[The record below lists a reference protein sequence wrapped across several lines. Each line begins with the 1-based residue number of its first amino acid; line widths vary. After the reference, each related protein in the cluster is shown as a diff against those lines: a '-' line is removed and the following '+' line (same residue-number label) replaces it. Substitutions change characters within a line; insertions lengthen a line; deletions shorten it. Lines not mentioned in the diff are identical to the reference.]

1 MNITLIT
8 LFPEMLDL
16 VKDHGVTGRAQSSG
30 RVTLRSINPRD
41 FAPEP
46 HKSVDDR
53 PYGGGPGMV
62 MQIQPLEAA
71 LERAQRELRG
81 NTRTVILSPE
91 GRRLTSQVAREYV
104 DLDGLILVC
113 GRYEGIDQR
122 FYDASQA
129 DVISLGDFVLSGGE
143 LAALAMVDAVVR
155 LLPGVLGHEDSASQ
169 DSFWSGL
176 LDYPHYTRPESYEG
190 RRVPDVLLSGDHGAI
205 ERWRLKQA
213 LGRTWR
219 LRPDLLE
226 ARALSPREK
235 ALLEEYQL
243 EFEQNMGE

>member
-1 MNITLIT
+1 
-8 LFPEMLDL
+8 MLDL
-16 VKDHGVTGRAQSSG
+16 VKDYGVTGRAVSEG
-30 RVTLRSINPRD
+30 RVRLSGINPRD
-41 FAPEP
+41 FAPKP
-46 HKSVDDR
+46 HRNVDDR

-62 MQIQPLEAA
+62 MQVQPLAAA
-71 LERAQRELRG
+71 LDQARG
-81 NTRTVILSPE
+81 GHSGATKTVILSPE
-91 GRRLTSQVAREYV
+91 GRRLTGQVAQEYA
-104 DLDGLILVC
+104 DLDGLILIC

-122 FYDASQA
+122 FYELSGA
-129 DVISLGDFVLSGGE
+129 DVVSLGDFVLSGGE

-155 LLPGVLGHEDSASQ
+155 LLPGVLGHADSASQ

-176 LDYPHYTRPESYEG
+176 LDFPHYTRPEVFQDKG
-190 RRVPDVLLSGDHGAI
+190 VPEVLLSGDHGAI

-226 ARALSPREK
+226 SRSLSADEK

-243 EFEQNMGE
+243 EIEQKIGE